1 MSLLNKILLFLA
13 LLSTAGLGWWSY
25 CTWQKH
31 IYVQEAMLSLNHK
44 LAELETVNGRQ
55 DQRISENG
63 ASLHGWGHL
72 QKNISNTV
80 VQIFNHGFQ
89 FNWMEPFRTPMPTQ
103 ATGSG
108 FLINE
113 VGEIVTNA
121 HVVDQA
127 DVVYVQMPSFGKHQ
141 FEVYVMSVMPERDFA
156 LLKFKDADLEIIKTQ
171 LGKIPYLPLGNSD
184 LVRRADEVMA
194 VGYPLGQQS
203 LKSTTGVVS
212 GYESGMIQ
220 MSAALNPGNSGGP
233 TLNAAGE
240 VIGISTAIIKGA
252 NSVGYII
259 PINLL
264 KVYLDE
270 MRTEPLVR
278 KPYLGIYQVI
288 ATKELTK
295 ALGNPQPGGIYIVE
309 VNQDSP
315 LKDKIQ
321 PGDMLYNLNGYD
333 VDIYGEILA
342 PWSEEKVT
350 TAEFVSRFPIGT
362 ELSFVVYRQGEK
374 KTFTCNLTRQE
385 LAPIREMYP
394 NYEAI
399 AYEIFGG
406 FVVMQLTLNHV
417 ELLGNLVS
425 GLAKYAEPKN
435 QFEPQL
441 IITSTLSH
449 SPAERCRIKL
459 VGSIIKKVNG
469 KEVHTLEELRSAL
482 LASGN
487 QIQIETADNIMIAM
501 DKEDV
506 VKSEARLAQW
516 NSYQITPAMQA
527 LIKKQ
532 SQPGVATKI
541 ETKP

>member
-1 MSLLNKILLFLA
+1 MSLLHKILFFLGA
-13 LLSTAGLGWWSY
+13 LAASAAGWWGY

-31 IYVQEAMLSLNHK
+31 LYVQQAMSNLQIK
-44 LAELETVNGRQ
+44 LAELERVNAAQ
-55 DQRISENG
+55 DQRITENG
-63 ASLHGWGHL
+63 ASSTGWGNL

-103 ATGSG
+103 SSGSG

-113 VGEIVTNA
+113 SGEIITNA

-141 FEVYVMSVMPERDFA
+141 FEVEVKSVMPERDFA
-156 LLKFKDADLEIIKTQ
+156 LLKFKDADLEIIKNQ
-171 LGKIPYLPLGNSD
+171 LGKIPCLPLGNSD
-184 LVRRADEVMA
+184 LIHRADEVMA

-212 GYESGMIQ
+212 GYEKGMIQ
-220 MSAALNPGNSGGP
+220 MSAPINPGNSGGP
-233 TLNAAGE
+233 TLNARGE
-240 VIGISTAIIKGA
+240 VIGISTAGITSA
-252 NSVGYII
+252 QNVGYII

-270 MRTEPLVR
+270 MRSEKLVR

-295 ALGNPQPGGIYIVE
+295 ALGNPEPGGVYIVE

-321 PGDMLYNLNGYD
+321 PGDMLYNLNGYE
-333 VDIYGEILA
+333 VDMYGEILA
-342 PWSEEKVT
+342 PWSEEKIS
-350 TAEFVSRFPIGT
+350 TAEFVSRFPIGS
-362 ELSFVVYRQGEK
+362 ELSFIVYRQGQK

-394 NYEAI
+394 NYESI

-441 IITSTLSH
+441 IITSVLAH
-449 SPAERCRIKL
+449 SPAERCRVKL

-469 KEVHTLEELRSAL
+469 KEVHTLKDLQKAV

-487 QIQIETADNIMIAM
+487 QIQIETTDNIMVAL
-501 DKEDV
+501 DKDDV
-506 VKSEARLAQW
+506 VKSEVRLSQW
-516 NSYQITPAMQA
+516 NNYALTKMMQE
-527 LIKKQ
+527 LIAQHKK
-532 SQPGVATKI
+532 PGVATKI
-541 ETKP
+541 TTK